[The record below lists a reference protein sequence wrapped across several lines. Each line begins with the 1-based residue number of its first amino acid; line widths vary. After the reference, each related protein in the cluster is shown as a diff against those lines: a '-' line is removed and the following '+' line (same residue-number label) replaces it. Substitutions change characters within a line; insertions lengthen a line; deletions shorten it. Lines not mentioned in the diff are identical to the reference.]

1 MSAFILFNLFSL
13 TNLPSRL
20 YYICIAVILFPSFGV
35 FPMSK
40 ISLPTNTLVCSD
52 AFGLGLTI
60 ARVQR
65 TSACKQGKVDVAFD
79 DDVAV
84 DADDYTGRVRTTV
97 DAEGITT
104 IQRYRTVLVSY
115 LDWDTEDEA
124 EEVIT
129 PTIIPVTEEAE
140 VSEVDEIGFDN
151 VEAIEAAA
159 DAEELAEDDA
169 SWPAKSAAPA
179 ASEPVVEDEPTEE
192 EDAGY
197 ADFLANE
204 FE

>member
-1 MSAFILFNLFSL
+1 MTFQ
-13 TNLPSRL
+13 
-20 YYICIAVILFPSFGV
+20 
-35 FPMSK
+35 K
-40 ISLPTNTLVCSD
+40 ISLPINTLVCSD
-52 AFGLGLTI
+52 AFGLGFTI
-60 ARVQR
+60 SRVQR

-79 DDVAV
+79 DDLDV
-84 DADDYTGRVRTTV
+84 DVDDFTGRVRTTV
-97 DAEGITT
+97 DAEGVTT
-104 IQRYRTVLVSY
+104 VQRYRTVIVSY

-124 EEVIT
+124 EEVIV
-129 PTIIPVTEEAE
+129 PSVVAGSDADEIA
-140 VSEVDEIGFDN
+140 EVDELGFDN

-159 DAEELAEDDA
+159 DAEELAEDGT

-179 ASEPVVEDEPTEE
+179 ASEPADEDEATEE

>member
-1 MSAFILFNLFSL
+1 
-13 TNLPSRL
+13 
-20 YYICIAVILFPSFGV
+20 
-35 FPMSK
+35 MSK
-40 ISLPTNTLVCSD
+40 ISLPINTLVCSD

-79 DDVAV
+79 DDLAV

-104 IQRYRTVLVSY
+104 VQRYRTVLVSY

-129 PTIIPVTEEAE
+129 PTIIPDTEEAE

-179 ASEPVVEDEPTEE
+179 ASEPVVEDEATEE